1 MTSRIS
7 TILVLSL
14 LAVVFVA
21 MSAHAVKSPDE
32 SPRVINPRLQKA
44 MHYALP
50 YPDASNTGSLDA
62 NAPVQPSES
71 MSLGTASSSSAPP
84 FPGVKVGDTWY
95 DYQHNGRMARM
106 VDWGNNTGETGWGF
120 MIHFLWMRLESEVQV
135 NRHYAYNVYFAGGGV
150 CPTPGEFKGQHKM
163 QQPGEYA
170 GYVSM
175 DVTNDGR
182 GVLSGHNNP
191 GSGYSCHTYWD
202 YVAGG
207 FSFGNNGPIPN
218 EIIAAGTG
226 QDPEDSLKTPIWPSI
241 RYQEHPT
248 DENLN
253 VLHIFA
259 QVSEPGAG
267 DPQAIIYFRK
277 VGNNHLGVWDD
288 PPYVVDTVHDIAQDV
303 ACSKTTG
310 KAALVWVANLPSP
323 ATAPASSH
331 GYWQYSQLDN
341 DIWYQISTNYGASWG
356 PMINV
361 TQNVD
366 GEAGYRPY
374 TDLQALM
381 TTDEHLH
388 IIWSGRVW
396 PADANTGGSVG
407 FDCRIFQWGTDLA
420 PGNIRTVANLEYD
433 QTHCSGGA
441 WQMQGSKM
449 SIGECDG
456 KLYGMWTQFNDPA
469 VMMNDCHQ
477 RALDGGT
484 DQVGAANGELYL
496 AVSADD
502 GLTWDAPRNLTNT
515 HTSGCTHDPSEP
527 GGPCRSE
534 HWSNMNRLG
543 TNLTGNM
550 TGAVVVDPSGEY
562 VGGYYLDVQYIADP
576 DPGGI
581 VQDEGTWQMADVQW
595 FRLACVEPVPT
606 AIFNPSWREIGFPE
620 YTKHGTMYT
629 KPLTIENSGN
639 TALSFTFALN
649 MDAGP
654 YSTWLTVSSEFQGT
668 VNVPSGTGN
677 TITGDVFIN
686 ADLTI
691 NLPGTIVNLTGNL
704 VATGNQSTN
713 PDTLP
718 INFWVADTII
728 PPQFDTIYTQS
739 PTCFALV
746 VANTGNWGNQGAGH
760 VNLDF
765 FDYGD
770 PDDLEGAE
778 DTIPGDATVYA
789 YDCSPVICWTD
800 ALDSVR
806 CNWSIFGTSYLD
818 DEAFFPWGHISP
830 VDMGDFEL
838 YQSEFV
844 TRDTG
849 ILIKKLWIAPYFQ
862 PGNGC
867 NFMIQVLK
875 IMRHPLA
882 TGDEIFEGLNIG
894 EAMDW
899 DIPSDSAAW
908 NRSGFDMTNRLI
920 YQQGSEFNQDN
931 DVEKLENSD
940 RYGGMALLDIV
951 EIDGPDTLT
960 LLDGEVPEQY
970 GAYTEDNSTWVYPAG
985 GFIEEELNANM
996 TTNEGYVI
1004 ETDSLDADLHAVMTF
1019 RNNYT
1024 LTPAKRLI
1032 IFKCLITSYKG
1043 YAEFIVNVEHCHAW
1057 YQEHLVPKVVGA
1069 CCIEQDCFVMSEQAC
1084 LDAGGTYKGDGVS
1097 CDPNPC
1103 LGCCNEIN
1111 TPLGRGDIDYYNDGA
1126 DDAVD
1131 ISDLVYLVD
1140 YMFVGGAEPPCW
1152 AEANVDGSDSGDG
1165 VDGANDIDIS
1175 DLVYLVDYMF
1185 VGGDPPLPCP

>member
-1 MTSRIS
+1 MTRRIS

-21 MSAHAVKSPDE
+21 MAAHAVKSPDE

-50 YPDASNTGSLDA
+50 YPDANYTPLSGADA
-62 NAPVQPSES
+62 SVQPSEGI
-71 MSLGTASSSSAPP
+71 SLGTASSSATPW
-84 FPGVKVGDTWY
+84 PGVKIGDTWY
-95 DYQHNGRMARM
+95 DYQHNGRMPRM
-106 VDWGNNTGETGWGF
+106 VDWGNEEGEAGWGF
-120 MIHFLWMRLESEVQV
+120 MIHFLWMRLETEVQV
-135 NRHYAYNVYFAGGGV
+135 NRHYAYNVYYFGGGD
-150 CPTPGEFKGQHKM
+150 CPTPGEFKGQFKM

-170 GYVSM
+170 GYVTM
-175 DVTNDGR
+175 DVTKDGR
-182 GVLSGHNNP
+182 GVLSGHNDP
-191 GSGYSCHTYWD
+191 GGGYAPHTYWD
-202 YVAGG
+202 YAAGN
-207 FSFGNNGPIPN
+207 FSFGNNGRVPN
-218 EIIAAGTG
+218 DVMEAGAGLDG
-226 QDPEDSLKTPIWPSI
+226 QGELKTAIWPSI
-241 RYQEHPT
+241 RYQEHPS

-253 VLHIFA
+253 VLHVFA

-277 VGNNHLGVWDD
+277 VGNNHLGVWDN

-341 DIWYQISTNYGASWG
+341 DIWYQISDNYGASWG

-388 IIWSGRVW
+388 ILWSGRVW

-420 PGNIRTVANLEYD
+420 AGNIRTVANLEYD

-456 KLYGMWTQFNDPA
+456 KLYGMWTQFNDPGPLG
-469 VMMNDCHQ
+469 MMNDCHQ

-496 AVSADD
+496 AVSDD
-502 GLTWDAPRNLTNT
+502 SGLTWDAPRNLTNT
-515 HTSGCTHDPSEP
+515 HTPHCESASEP
-527 GGPCRSE
+527 GGECRSE

-543 TNLTGNM
+543 TNLSGNW
-550 TGAVVVDPSGEY
+550 TGAVVIDPSG
-562 VGGYYLDVQYIADP
+562 GYTGDYFLDVQYIADP

-581 VQDEGTWQMADVQW
+581 VQDEGTWQNADVRW

-606 AIFNPSWREIGFPE
+606 AIFNPSWNEIGFPE
-620 YTKHGTMYT
+620 YTEHGTMYT

-639 TALSFTFALN
+639 TALNFTFTLN

-654 YSTWLTVSSEFQGT
+654 YSTWLTVSANFQGT
-668 VNVPSGTGN
+668 VNVPSGANN
-677 TITGDVFIN
+677 TITGDVYIN

-691 NLPGTIVNLTGNL
+691 NTPGTIVHLSGNLTADGNS
-704 VATGNQSTN
+704 STN
-713 PDTLP
+713 PDVLP

-728 PPQFDTIYTQS
+728 PPVFDTIYTRY

-746 VANTGNWGNQGAGH
+746 IANTGNWGNQGAGH

-818 DEAFFPWGHISP
+818 DEAFFPWGHIPP

-849 ILIKKLWIAPYFQ
+849 ILVKKLWIAPYFQ
-862 PGNGC
+862 DGGEAGLGC
-867 NFMIQVLK
+867 NFIIQVLK
-875 IMRHPLA
+875 VMQHPLA

-908 NRSGFDMTNRLI
+908 NRSGFDMTTRLI

-931 DVEKLENSD
+931 DVEKQENSD
-940 RYGGMALLDIV
+940 RYGGLALLEIV
-951 EIDGPDTLT
+951 EIDGTDTT
-960 LLDGEVPEQY
+960 TSTHFY
-970 GAYTEDNSTWVYPAG
+970 GAYTEDNSRWVYPAG
-985 GFIEEELNANM
+985 GFIESELDSM
-996 TTNEGYVI
+996 MDTNEGYVI

-1019 RNNYT
+1019 RQNYT
-1024 LTPAKRLI
+1024 LTPTKTLI
-1032 IFKCLITSYKG
+1032 IFKCLITSRLG
-1043 YAEFIVNVEHCHAW
+1043 YASFIDNVVACHDW
-1057 YQEHLVPKVVGA
+1057 YQEHLVPKITGA
-1069 CCIEQDCFVMSEQAC
+1069 CCIEEDCFVMSEQAC
-1084 LDAGGTYKGDGVS
+1084 LDAGGVYKGDGVS

-1103 LGCCNEIN
+1103 LGCCMPPI
-1111 TPLGRGDIDYYNDGA
+1111 RGN
-1126 DDAVD
+1126 
-1131 ISDLVYLVD
+1131 VD
-1140 YMFVGGAEPPCW
+1140 YDGGDA
-1152 AEANVDGSDSGDG
+1152 
-1165 VDGANDIDIS
+1165 IDIS

-1185 VGGDPPLPCP
+1185 TGGPEPPCFEEADMNGDTAIDISDLVWLVDYMFTGGPPPVACP